1 MVYNTE
7 NGASLQKLPD
17 KSQISGK
24 RQWIFLLEIQKN
36 ESKTLNTFQKLLK
49 EISQSSQYNRVC
61 GVRSLE
67 EMFMRKLPRTSQT
80 YLEILGP
87 YLNKSSEGTIFGSN
101 KIKEQHE
108 AMKVQNGVM
117 LS

>member
-1 MVYNTE
+1 MIYNTG
-7 NGASLQKLPD
+7 NGASIQKLPD

-24 RQWIFLLEIQKN
+24 RQWIFLLEFQKN
-36 ESKTLNTFQKLLK
+36 ESKTLNTFLKLLK

-61 GVRSLE
+61 GIRSLE

-108 AMKVQNGVM
+108 TMKVQNGVM